1 MAVFRTGISLTAPP
15 TISIIIA
22 FKKAKVINIKKEMVA
37 AITGNLLPPPRLLSS
52 VDDTDQHA
60 YEATDHDR
68 DGLHKASYVVTAD
81 SPE

>member
-1 MAVFRTGISLTAPP
+1 M
-15 TISIIIA
+15 
-22 FKKAKVINIKKEMVA
+22 INIKKEMVA

-52 VDDTDQHA
+52 VDDTDQHV